1 MQRTHKEQSRMSR
14 NRLGMFSLSAALVL
28 VFAGCSKAPVEKA
41 APAASSQAPVVVVT
55 APPVVVAPAAEVKP
69 IESAAKPAPVAK
81 AKAKSAGRALSVKKL
96 VVATGVERGSREPLG
111 VAESFKQGEFEKIV
125 AYVELEN
132 PGDESEVQVSFDPPS
147 DAPTKGNVWLD
158 VGTSPR
164 WRTWASTKGVAE
176 KGEWTAVVKTR
187 DGRELARE
195 SFVVL

>member
-1 MQRTHKEQSRMSR
+1 MFRTRIAE
-14 NRLGMFSLSAALVL
+14 LSLSTALVL
-28 VFAGCSKAPVEKA
+28 VFAGCSRPPTEKA
-41 APAASSQAPVVVVT
+41 APAASLQAPAPVVVVT
-55 APPVVVAPAAEVKP
+55 APPVVVAPAAVVKP
-69 IESAAKPAPVAK
+69 GASSPATLAKASVAK
-81 AKAKSAGRALSVKKL
+81 AKAKSAGRELSVKKL
-96 VVATGVERGSREPLG
+96 VVATGVERGSREPVG
-111 VAESFKQGEFEKIV
+111 VSESFKQGEFEKIV

-147 DAPTKGNVWLD
+147 DGATKGNVWLD

>member
-1 MQRTHKEQSRMSR
+1 MSR
-14 NRLGMFSLSAALVL
+14 TRIGLLSLSAALVL
-28 VFAGCSKAPVEKA
+28 ASLGCSKPAQEKA
-41 APAASSQAPVVVVT
+41 APAVSTQAPAPVVVVT
-55 APPVVVAPAAEVKP
+55 APPVVVAPTADVKP
-69 IESAAKPAPVAK
+69 IETAAKPAPVAK
-81 AKAKSAGRALSVKKL
+81 VKAKSAGKELSVKKL

-111 VAESFKQGEFEKIV
+111 VADSFKQGEFEKIV
-125 AYVELEN
+125 AYVELAN
-132 PGDESEVQVSFDPPS
+132 PGDESEVLVSFDPPS
-147 DAPTKGNVWLD
+147 DGPTKGNVWLD

>member
-1 MQRTHKEQSRMSR
+1 MSR
-14 NRLGMFSLSAALVL
+14 TRIGMLSLSAALV
-28 VFAGCSKAPVEKA
+28 FASVGCSNAPKEKI
-41 APAASSQAPVVVVT
+41 APAVSSQAPAPVVVVT
-55 APPVVVAPAAEVKP
+55 APPLVVAPVADAKP

-81 AKAKSAGRALSVKKL
+81 VKAKSAGRELSVKKL
-96 VVATGVERGSREPLG
+96 VVATGVERGSREPVG

-125 AYVELEN
+125 AYVELAN
-132 PGDESEVQVSFDPPS
+132 PGDESEVVVSFDPPS
-147 DAPTKGNVWLD
+147 DGPTKGNVWLD